1 MTTYQTMTF
10 GTGGNAGSIEQVS
23 QQDFYESFGDPW
35 GDSGWDSMPEA
46 DYGSA
51 WEPSEYYDPTPQQYV
66 EVPARLSGPVG
77 VPSAPAKIFDA
88 KTSDYDI
95 VPGKQHGNLND
106 PRTVQGADGY
116 FYTVTRIGT
125 DKYDISRVD
134 SPAAITGPTENTIVF
149 SPVKDV
155 QVAVQAKQGSSIPV
169 QLIKSDNQGSE
180 TFILSDQMSEDEV
193 SEAYESILQ
202 IVSGGGS
209 SYSAPSVPETTKQ
222 LFIQSVIGSP
232 KAPSGSASLDKSAV
246 LFPPKSPSTP
256 AAPGGEG
263 DDMEGS
269 GDESASPPPNTYEQF
284 STTHPG
290 AIDVVE
296 SGTGKILRSYYPS
309 TGRDVSETDETFAGV
324 DKTKLNLPGQ
334 SLEEQDIEKESLDD
348 AYQDIMPSTEKIEIT
363 SAVGPLPFNFN
374 KPTGFADDKP
384 ASTGEELGYVYA
396 ESLSRYNPGGNN
408 NGDNEAVAAHFNG
421 LIPAIIQGEVDPH
434 KLAAIVHQYEDLKNG
449 ATSESN
455 KVYIPGTGYVGLQ
468 TQKPFNELELHE
480 QKNAIQDLINDA
492 ANEDIP
498 VGYVLSLINE
508 LIQGEDNEGTR
519 RDLISYI
526 ENGGLEKDLRA
537 FGNGSP
543 IANLMGWAT
552 SDEGLV
558 TIGAAFG
565 ALSTAGAFVVGGPLV
580 GIGALGMSEY
590 ASTELVQMFGSN
602 VFKTKAQQQNA
613 GVYSADHKMRYNEGF
628 KSTEQLFYDFSKYYK
643 DWDEATRANKLA
655 ELQEAYRQQGIS
667 LRNETVFLSDLGIYP
682 SELKRWENMGSTLS
696 GLSKIVDPITGT
708 LTGATLQPAQIF
720 ITPPDGGRV
729 TGTDFVVGAKNSP
742 PINKKDQGSFS
753 VEIWDK
759 NGNLVKTELIS
770 YYPGNIITKDYS
782 NLLAFESTKGSSG
795 AESPLTGK
803 TTVYV
808 PAGIQFEYLGKTY
821 TGGEAGKSF
830 DIQRQDGAPLRLTF
844 ESIDGSKKPL
854 TEYIGFPEAGWNQY
868 SVPPDLKG
876 GTAETVEG
884 LQTYLAPGQRL
895 YWQDLDITGYIDPET
910 GKVAMPGPGY
920 YMLSLVNPDGTKT
933 SKNVYVGA
941 GTFNTLSLGDVAY
954 KPPAKTGSSGGGG
967 GGGGGG
973 GSSYVAPKSTSKPAS
988 PSGALIIYGETC
1000 RYARIWQDDIE
1011 VAPEIGVSYSI
1022 SPGYHAVR
1030 VEKEGKKPWTKTV
1043 YCMASDTITVSPAFE
1058 DIDVYNPPTNE
1069 EPGGEDQLKRV
1080 FVNSN
1085 PSGAKVLINGSASGQ
1100 WTPCFFDLPEGYY
1113 LFTIAKSGYDSY
1125 DIKCYVGEVIAWGDQ
1140 ASALARSRGWL

>member
-1 MTTYQTMTF
+1 MTTYQTLTF
-10 GTGGNAGSIEQVS
+10 GAGGGAGTITQVS
-23 QQDFYESFGDPW
+23 EQEFFERYGDPW
-35 GDSGWDSMPEA
+35 AAVDEWVNSDDYYDYVDTPVGD
-46 DYGSA
+46 
-51 WEPSEYYDPTPQQYV
+51 WEPAYSYVPPVFVPDAKEQYV
-66 EVPARLSGPVG
+66 PPA
-77 VPSAPAKIFDA
+77 PSKIFDA

-95 VPGKQHGNLND
+95 VPGKQQGALND

-116 FYTVTRIGT
+116 FYTVTRTGT
-125 DKYDISRVD
+125 DKYDISRID
-134 SPAAITGPTENTIVF
+134 SPTAIVGPIEDTIVF
-149 SPVKDV
+149 SPAKDV
-155 QVAVQAKQGSSIPV
+155 QVSVQSKQGSSVPV
-169 QLIKSDNQGSE
+169 QLIRADKQGSE
-180 TFILSDQMSEDEV
+180 TFILSNQMSEDEV

-222 LFIQSVIGSP
+222 LFIQSVIGTP
-232 KAPSGSASLDKSAV
+232 KAPSGSASFDKPAV
-246 LFPPKSPSTP
+246 LFPPKASSTP

-334 SLEEQDIEKESLDD
+334 SLEEQDVEKESLDD

-363 SAVGPLPFNFN
+363 SAVGPLPFNFD

-396 ESLSRYNPGGNN
+396 EALSRYNPGGNS
-408 NGDNEAVAAHFNG
+408 NGDNKAVADHFNG
-421 LIPAIIQGEVDPH
+421 LIPEIIQGQVDPH
-434 KLAAIVHQYEDLKNG
+434 NLASLVHRYEDYRDG
-449 ATSESN
+449 AVSDTN
-455 KVYIPGTGYVGLQ
+455 KVYIAGLGYVGLV
-468 TQKPFNELELHE
+468 TQKPFKDLPLHE
-480 QKNAIQDLINDA
+480 QKEIIQGLIAATVEEGVPIAYGVALIDELIKSDDRETDRADLIN
-492 ANEDIP
+492 
-498 VGYVLSLINE
+498 YVK
-508 LIQGEDNEGTR
+508 
-519 RDLISYI
+519 
-526 ENGGLEKDLRA
+526 NGGLDKDLNA
-537 FGNGSP
+537 WGSGNPVGDMISW
-543 IANLMGWAT
+543 IK
-552 SDEGLV
+552 SDEGLT
-558 TIGAAFG
+558 TIGGIFG
-565 ALSTAGAFVVGGPLV
+565 IMSTAGGFIIGGPAGGLAA
-580 GIGALGMSEY
+580 GGMAEY
-590 ASTELVQMFGSN
+590 GLTELKQNFGSN
-602 VFKTKAQQQNA
+602 AFLDKAKKQNKDI
-613 GVYSADHKMRYNEGF
+613 YSADHKLRYNEGF

-643 DWDEATRANKLA
+643 DWDDSTRASKLA

-720 ITPPDGGRV
+720 ITPPEGGRV

-782 NLLAFESTKGSSG
+782 NLLAFESTRGSSG
-795 AESPLTGK
+795 SESPTTGK
-803 TTVYV
+803 TTIYV
-808 PAGIQFEYLGKTY
+808 PPGVQFDYLGKTY
-821 TGGEAGKSF
+821 TGGEAGKSY
-830 DIQRQDGAPLRLTF
+830 DIKRQDGAPLRLTF
-844 ESIDGSKKPL
+844 ESTDGSKKPL
-854 TEYIGFPEAGWNQY
+854 TEYIGFPETGWNQY

-876 GTAETVEG
+876 GVAETVEG
-884 LQTYLAPGQRL
+884 LQTYLGQGQRL

-910 GKVAMPGPGY
+910 GKVAMPGPGTY
-920 YMLSLVNPDGTKT
+920 YLSIVNPDGTKT

-941 GTFNTLSLGDVAY
+941 GTFNTLSMGDVAY

-973 GSSYVAPKSTSKPAS
+973 RSSYVAPKSTAQPKAAS
-988 PSGALIIYGETC
+988 VALIIYGETC
-1000 RYARIWQDDIE
+1000 RDARIWQDDVE
-1011 VAPEIGVSYSI
+1011 VAPEIGKSYSI
-1022 SPGYHAVR
+1022 SPGYHSVR
-1030 VEKEGKKPWTKTV
+1030 VEKEGKQPWTKTV
-1043 YCMASDTITVSPAFE
+1043 YCMANDTITVSPAFE
-1058 DIDVYNPPTNE
+1058 DLPGDGGGNTEPPAGE
-1069 EPGGEDQLKRV
+1069 EQLKRV

-1085 PSGAKVLINGSASGQ
+1085 PSGAKVLINGAASGQ

-1113 LFTIAKSGYDSY
+1113 LFTIQKTGYNAY

-1140 ASALARSRGWL
+1140 ASALAASRGWL

>member
-10 GTGGNAGSIEQVS
+10 GSGGNEGTIEQVS
-23 QQDFYESFGDPW
+23 QQEFYESYGDPW
-35 GDSGWDSMPEA
+35 GDSGWESMPDA

-66 EVPARLSGPVG
+66 EVPSYLSGPVG
-77 VPSAPAKIFDA
+77 VPAATPKLFDA
-88 KTSDYDI
+88 ANPSYDI
-95 VPGKQHGNLND
+95 IPGKQQGALND

-134 SPAAITGPTENTIVF
+134 SPTAIVGPVENTMVF

-155 QVAVQAKQGSSIPV
+155 QVAVQPKQGNLVPV
-169 QLIKSDNQGSE
+169 QLVKADKQGSE
-180 TFILSDQMSEDEV
+180 TFILSDEMSEDEV
-193 SEAYESILQ
+193 SDAYESILA
-202 IVSGGGS
+202 IVSGGGYAGS
-209 SYSAPSVPETTKQ
+209 KPVVPEATKQ
-222 LFIQSVIGSP
+222 LFIQSVSGTP
-232 KAPSGSASLDKSAV
+232 KAPSGSSSLSKPAV
-246 LFPPKSPSTP
+246 LFPPKAPSTP

-263 DDMEGS
+263 DEQEGP
-269 GDESASPPPNTYEQF
+269 GDESGSPPPNTYEQF

-309 TGRDVSETDETFAGV
+309 TGRDVSEADETFAGV
-324 DKTKLNLPGQ
+324 DKTKLNLPDK
-334 SLEEQDIEKESLDD
+334 SLEEQDEEKASLDD
-348 AYQDIMPSTEKIEIT
+348 FYKDIMPTGEEIAIT

-374 KPTGFADDKP
+374 KPAGFADDKP

-396 ESLSRYNPGGNN
+396 ESLSRYNPSGNN
-408 NGDNEAVAAHFNG
+408 NGDNEVIAAHFNG
-421 LIPAIIQGEVDPH
+421 LIPTIIQGEIDPH
-434 KLAAIVHQYEDLKNG
+434 KLASIVHLYEDYRDG
-449 ATSESN
+449 ATSGSN
-455 KVYIPGTGYVGLQ
+455 KVYVPGTGYIGLQ
-468 TQKPFNELELHE
+468 TQRPFNELELHE
-480 QKNAIQDLINDA
+480 QKEAIQELVNSA
-492 ANEDIP
+492 ANEDVP
-498 VGYVLSLINE
+498 VGYVLALINE
-508 LIQGEDNEGTR
+508 LIQSEEREATR
-519 RDLISYI
+519 RDLISYVK
-526 ENGGLEKDLRA
+526 NGGLEKDLRA
-537 FGNGSP
+537 FGSGSP

-565 ALSTAGAFVVGGPLV
+565 ALATAGAFVVGGPLAGV
-580 GIGALGMSEY
+580 GALGMSEY

-628 KSTEQLFYDFSKYYK
+628 KSTEQLFYDFSRYYK

-682 SELKRWENMGSTLS
+682 SELKRWENMGSTLD
-696 GLSKIVDPITGT
+696 GFTKIVDPIKGT
-708 LTGATLQPAQIF
+708 LTGATLQPAQIY
-720 ITPPDGGRV
+720 ITPPEGGRV
-729 TGTDFVVGAKNSP
+729 TGTDFVVGARNSP

-782 NLLAFESTKGSSG
+782 NLLAFESTRGSSG
-795 AESPLTGK
+795 SESPTTGK
-803 TTVYV
+803 TTIYV
-808 PAGIQFEYLGKTY
+808 PPGVQFDYLGKTY
-821 TGGEAGKSF
+821 TGGEAGKSY
-830 DIQRQDGAPLRLTF
+830 DIKRQDGAPLRLTF
-844 ESIDGSKKPL
+844 ESTDGSKKPL
-854 TEYIGFPEAGWNQY
+854 TEYIGFPETGWNQY

-876 GTAETVEG
+876 GVAETVEG
-884 LQTYLAPGQRL
+884 LQTYLGQGQRL

-910 GKVAMPGPGY
+910 GKVAMPGPGTY
-920 YMLSLVNPDGTKT
+920 YLSIVNPDGTKT

-941 GTFNTLSLGDVAY
+941 GTFNTLSMGDTSY

-973 GSSYVAPKSTSKPAS
+973 GSSYVARRSTAQPKAAS
-988 PSGALIIYGETC
+988 VALIIYGETC
-1000 RYARIWQDDIE
+1000 RDARIWQDDVE
-1011 VAPEIGVSYSI
+1011 VAPEIGKSYSI
-1022 SPGYHAVR
+1022 SPGYHSVR
-1030 VEKEGKKPWTKTV
+1030 VEKEGKQPWTKTV
-1043 YCMASDTITVSPAFE
+1043 YCMANDTITVSPAFE
-1058 DIDVYNPPTNE
+1058 DLPGDGGGNTEPPVGE
-1069 EPGGEDQLKRV
+1069 EQLKRV

-1085 PSGAKVLINGSASGQ
+1085 PSGAKVLINGAASGQ

-1113 LFTIAKSGYDSY
+1113 LFTIQKTGYYPY
-1125 DIKCYVGEVIAWGDQ
+1125 DIKCYVGEVIAWNEQ
-1140 ASALARSRGWL
+1140 ASALAASRGWL